1 MKTAIL
7 VTVIIT
13 LLIAIILIYQ
23 AFGSEDFLHSLLF
36 FILGIASVVAAIK
49 YTVGENAYG
58 YTGFGD
64 VFVFLFFGLLSV
76 LGSSYLFIHQ
86 LKWEFII
93 PASTIGLLSM
103 AVLNLNNMRD
113 IENDAKNQKNTLV
126 VKLGSSKAK
135 VYHYVLIGLS
145 LVLAVFY
152 TLINFQSISQFTF
165 LIAFI
170 PLIIN
175 LVTVY
180 KNREPKLLDSELK
193 KVALSTFLFAIL
205 FGFFH

>member
-1 MKTAIL
+1 
-7 VTVIIT
+7 
-13 LLIAIILIYQ
+13 
-23 AFGSEDFLHSLLF
+23 
-36 FILGIASVVAAIK
+36 
-49 YTVGENAYG
+49 
-58 YTGFGD
+58 
-64 VFVFLFFGLLSV
+64 
-76 LGSSYLFIHQ
+76 
-86 LKWEFII
+86 
-93 PASTIGLLSM
+93 M

-135 VYHYVLIGLS
+135 LYHYFLIGLA
-145 LVLAVFY
+145 LILAVLYIF
-152 TLINFQSISQFTF
+152 INFQTISQFTF